1 MYRDFAYDNVLA
13 SSQRAAWQLDDVL
26 PETAELD
33 FTRPFLPEALARTGG
48 AAALSRF
55 QSWSSMP

>member
-26 PETAELD
+26 PETADLD
-33 FTRPFLPEALARTGG
+33 FTRPFLPQALARTGG
-48 AAALSRF
+48 AAALSDG
-55 QSWSSMP
+55 